1 MGTFSGVVQRIK
13 AVAPLAVSMHC
24 FLHREA
30 LATKEMEPSL
40 HGVLDVAVKI
50 VNFVKARATSSR
62 LFTVLCEEVGADYH
76 TLLMHTDVR
85 WLSRG
90 RVLMRLFSPR
100 EELRD
105 FLADK
110 RPDLAEFLDDDKWL
124 AQLSYLSD
132 IFGEMNK
139 LNRAM
144 QGANINTVVNERVEA
159 FKRKLHMWKTC
170 LLRNQ

>member
-1 MGTFSGVVQRIK
+1 MAVQR
-13 AVAPLAVSMHC
+13 A
-24 FLHREA
+24 
-30 LATKEMEPSL
+30 
-40 HGVLDVAVKI
+40 
-50 VNFVKARATSSR
+50 
-62 LFTVLCEEVGADYH
+62 GADAS
-76 TLLMHTDVR
+76 VQ
-85 WLSRG
+85 
-90 RVLMRLFSPR
+90 P

-144 QGANINTVVNERVEA
+144 QGANINTVVQHERVEA
-159 FKRKLHMWKTC
+159 FKRKLHCGKPVSPPESVTC
-170 LLRNQ
+170 LSTPMHLLQTDT

>member
-1 MGTFSGVVQRIK
+1 
-13 AVAPLAVSMHC
+13 
-24 FLHREA
+24 
-30 LATKEMEPSL
+30 MEPSL
-40 HGVLDVAVKI
+40 HGVLDVAVKT
-50 VNFVKARATSSR
+50 VNFVKARAINSR
-62 LFTVLCEEVGADYH
+62 LFTALCEEVGADYH

-90 RVLMRLFSPR
+90 RVLMRLFSLR

-105 FLADK
+105 FLTDK

-144 QGANINTVVNERVEA
+144 QGANINIVVQLE
-159 FKRKLHMWKTC
+159 
-170 LLRNQ
+170 

>member
-1 MGTFSGVVQRIK
+1 
-13 AVAPLAVSMHC
+13 
-24 FLHREA
+24 
-30 LATKEMEPSL
+30 MEPSL

-50 VNFVKARATSSR
+50 VNFVKARATNSR

-90 RVLMRLFSPR
+90 RVLMRLFSLR

-144 QGANINTVVNERVEA
+144 QGANINTVVQHERVEA
-159 FKRKLHMWKTC
+159 FKRKLHMWKTRVSSGISDMFEHTPC
-170 LLRNQ
+170 IYCRQTLEF